1 MARMVRHLKQ
11 LEATAEQCE
20 DSKSN
25 DIANNNDE
33 KVAEKLASMLRVDV
47 DALKSSRQK
56 QLPISTELHVG
67 TKLSKDFDGKPNPI
81 SAGS

>member
-1 MARMVRHLKQ
+1 MNASDGSNGET

-47 DALKSSRQK
+47 Q
-56 QLPISTELHVG
+56 
-67 TKLSKDFDGKPNPI
+67 
-81 SAGS
+81 